1 MHVDKKSKA
10 IIDEDTSTKKVV
22 FDLAWPVIAEQSL
35 ATVTHIVDMMMVG
48 RLGAAAVTAIGLT
61 MQPVF
66 FSMALA
72 SALSVGTTALVSR
85 FIGSNNSKSA
95 ASVLQQSV
103 IISIIFSSVFAVFFY
118 FMAPEVL
125 NLMGAEKEVIILGTG
140 YLRIM
145 TPGFIFMILGFIVT
159 AALRGAGE
167 TKIPMQVNIIIN
179 ILNVIGN
186 YLLIFGKFGFPEL
199 GVNGAALATTL
210 SRSFGGMV
218 LLFITFSSYSVIKLK
233 AKNFFAFDIDLI
245 KRILRVGVPTAME
258 ESVRRLA
265 QMLFVRVIASLGTT
279 AFAAHQ
285 IAINAE
291 SISYMPGFGIAVAA
305 TTIVGQNLGAK
316 NPEGAEKGS
325 FEAWKLG
332 SIVMGFMALI
342 FLVFPEQLIKLYTS
356 DPEIISR
363 GALNLRII
371 AFSQIPMGTHFIFA
385 GSLRGAGDTKAVFY
399 STAVSTWVFRLLLGY
414 LLVHTFNLGLAG
426 GWIAMVIDWSVRG
439 SYVFYRFKN
448 GKWKTI
454 DV

>member
-1 MHVDKKSKA
+1 MSVNQKAVIDK
-10 IIDEDTSTKKVV
+10 DTSPKKVI
-22 FDLAWPVIAEQSL
+22 FNLAWPVIAEQFL

-48 RLGAAAVTAIGLT
+48 RLGAAAVSAVGLT

-66 FSMALA
+66 FSMAFA

-85 FIGSNNSKSA
+85 FIGSDKSSD
-95 ASVLQQSV
+95 ASEVLQQSI
-103 IISIIFSSVFAVFFY
+103 IISFLFSAVLAGFFY
-118 FMAPEVL
+118 FAAPAIL
-125 NLMGAEKEVIILGTG
+125 DLMGAEKTVIDLGTG

-145 TPGFIFMILGFIVT
+145 TPGFVFMLLGFIVT

-167 TKIPMQVNIIIN
+167 TKIPMQVNIVIN

-186 YLLIFGKFGFPEL
+186 YLLIFGNFGFPEM

-210 SRSFGGMV
+210 SRSFGGLV
-218 LLFITFSSYSVIKLK
+218 LLFITLSSYTVIKIKFKGL
-233 AKNFFAFDIDLI
+233 FSIDFELLR
-245 KRILRVGVPTAME
+245 RILKVGIPTAME

-265 QMLFVRVIASLGTT
+265 QLLFVRIIASLGTT
-279 AFAAHQ
+279 SFAAHQ

-316 NPEGAEKGS
+316 NPDGAEEGS
-325 FEAWKLG
+325 FEAWKIG
-332 SIVMGFMALI
+332 SMIMGFMALI
-342 FLVFPEQLIKLYTS
+342 FLFFPEYLIRLYT
-356 DPEIISR
+356 DNPEIISKA
-363 GALNLRII
+363 ALNLRII

-399 STAVSTWVFRLLLGY
+399 STAVSTWIFRLMLGY
-414 LLVHTFNLGLAG
+414 FLVHTLNLGLIG
-426 GWIAMVIDWSVRG
+426 GWIAMVIDWAVRG
-439 SYVFYRFKN
+439 SYVFFRFKK

-454 DV
+454 EV